1 MNALR
6 VGHYIG
12 RADDFYRGLE
22 LIRGEQDY
30 RCSSALLAI
39 HSAISY
45 SDALRVGLGET
56 QVHADDHRGALAS
69 LKRLLG
75 SRRIKDEGGFAQ
87 FEYLISM
94 KTFVAYGNQR
104 LDEKRWMRINLS
116 AERFANWVWR
126 VAKELNMEG
135 WSDGAE

>member
-1 MNALR
+1 
-6 VGHYIG
+6 
-12 RADDFYRGLE
+12 
-22 LIRGEQDY
+22 
-30 RCSSALLAI
+30 
-39 HSAISY
+39 
-45 SDALRVGLGET
+45 
-56 QVHADDHRGALAS
+56 
-69 LKRLLG
+69 
-75 SRRIKDEGGFAQ
+75 
-87 FEYLISM
+87 M